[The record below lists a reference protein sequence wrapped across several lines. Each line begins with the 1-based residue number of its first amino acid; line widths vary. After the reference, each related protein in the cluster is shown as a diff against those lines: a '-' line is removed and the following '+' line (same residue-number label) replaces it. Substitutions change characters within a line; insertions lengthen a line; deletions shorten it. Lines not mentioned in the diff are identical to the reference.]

1 MKFSESWLRTF
12 VDPALSSDEL
22 SHLLTMA
29 GLEVEDLSPVAPAFN
44 QVVVAR
50 VLEVV
55 KHPDADRLNV
65 CQVDIGQMSGTGTPV
80 QIVCGA
86 PNVAAGL
93 KVPCALPGAELPGDF
108 KIKVAKVRG
117 IESSGMLCSAKELG
131 IAEDASGLLV
141 LPADAP
147 VGQSIREYLDLDDQ
161 VFEIKLTPNRADC
174 LSLLG
179 VAREVGAITGAATK
193 LPQVDAVPSSIADT
207 RAVVLDAPA
216 ACPLYC
222 GRIIKDVDAKAP
234 TPEWMKRRLERSGIR
249 SISALVDITNYVML
263 ELGQPLHAFD
273 NAHLEGAVH
282 ARLALPEEKLLL
294 LNEQIIAVDADILMI
309 ADDAKPLAMAGIMG
323 GEESGITLE
332 TRELFLES
340 AFFAPAA
347 IAGRARRYG
356 FASDASHRFER
367 GVDFG
372 GTRRAIE
379 RATQLILD
387 VCGGQA
393 GPVVEAS
400 AELPARQP
408 VRLRTA
414 RAEKVLGLPLGAERI
429 AGLFKGLALNF
440 TQEGDEF
447 LVTPP
452 SWRFDME
459 IEEDLIE
466 EIARL
471 YGYDNIPSPAPRA
484 RMAMLRQPEAQR
496 PAYRIRQMLADRGYQ
511 EVVNFAFVESAWE
524 ADFAGK
530 TEEADLIRLA
540 NPIASQMAVMRS
552 TLIGGLVA
560 NLVTNLKRKQT
571 RVRLFEVG
579 RIFRRDASAQ
589 PVAGYRQ
596 PWRLSGLAFGGAL
609 PDGWSN
615 GGRKVDFFDVK
626 GDLEALLAPGVLRFE
641 KLDHPALHPGRAAR
655 ILLDDREVGC
665 LGELHPEWVQK
676 YELTAAPVLFELE
689 FDILKAV
696 CVPAYAEVS
705 KFPAVI
711 RDLAIVVDRGLAFQ
725 ALIDGVKQDLPGL
738 ITDLQLF
745 DVYAGK
751 GVPENKKSLALRIVM
766 QDTQRTLQDSDVD
779 AAMQQLI
786 ASLERNFAAQLRA

>member
-1 MKFSESWLRTF
+1 MKFSESWLRTL
-12 VDPALSSDEL
+12 VDPKLTSEEL

-29 GLEVEDLSPVAPAFN
+29 GLEVEDMSPVASAFN
-44 QVVVAR
+44 QVVVAQ

-65 CQVDIGQMSGTGTPV
+65 CQVDIGTGMPQ

-108 KIKVAKVRG
+108 KIKIAKVRG

-131 IAEDASGLLV
+131 IAEEASGLLI

-147 VGQSIREYLDLDDQ
+147 VGQSIRQYLELDDH

-174 LSLLG
+174 LSLQG
-179 VAREVGAITGAATK
+179 IAREVSAITGAATA
-193 LPQVDAVPSSIADT
+193 LPQIAAVPASIPAS
-207 RAVVLDAPA
+207 RPLVLDAPA
-216 ACPLYC
+216 ACPLYY
-222 GRIIKDVDAKAP
+222 GRIIAGVNARAA
-234 TPEWMKRRLERSGIR
+234 TPEWMVRRLERSGIR
-249 SISALVDITNYVML
+249 AISALVDITNYVLL

-273 NAHLEGAVH
+273 NAKLEGAVH
-282 ARLALPEEKLLL
+282 ARLALPDEQLLL
-294 LNEQIIAVDADILMI
+294 LNEQKIVVDRDVMVI
-309 ADDAKPLAMAGIMG
+309 ADDAKVLAMAGIMG
-323 GEESGITLE
+323 GEESGITLD
-332 TRELFLES
+332 TTELFLES
-340 AFFAPAA
+340 AFFAPKA

-356 FASDASHRFER
+356 FSSDASHRFER

-372 GTRRAIE
+372 GTALAIE
-379 RATQLILD
+379 RATQLIID
-387 VCGGQA
+387 ICGGQA
-393 GPVVEAS
+393 GPVVEAK
-400 AELPARQP
+400 AELPARLP

-414 RAEKVLGLPLGAERI
+414 RAEKVLGVPLGAARI
-429 AGLFKGLALNF
+429 AGIFSGLALQF
-440 TQEGDEF
+440 VQDGDDF

-471 YGYDNIPSPAPRA
+471 VGYDNIPAPAPRA

-511 EVVNFAFVESAWE
+511 EVVNYAFVDTTWE

-530 TEEADLIRLA
+530 TDEAELIRLA

-552 TLIGGLVA
+552 NLFGGLLD
-560 NLVTNLKRKQT
+560 NLQTNLKRKQT

-579 RIFRRDASAQ
+579 RVFARDGAAT

-596 PWRLSGLAFGGAL
+596 PWRVGGLAFGGVL
-609 PDGWSN
+609 PESWSS
-615 GGRKVDFFDVK
+615 GTRKVDFYDIK
-626 GDLEALLAPGVLRFE
+626 GDIEALLAPRNLRFE
-641 KLDHPALHPGRAAR
+641 KLAHPALHPGRAAS
-655 ILLDDREVGC
+655 IHLDGVAIGC
-665 LGELHPEWVQK
+665 IGELHPEWVQK
-676 YELTAAPVLFELE
+676 YALTAAPVLFELD
-689 FDILKAV
+689 FDVLKAV
-696 CVPAYAEVS
+696 AIPAYAEVS
-705 KFPAVI
+705 KFPAVV
-711 RDLAIVVDRGLAFQ
+711 RDLAVVVDRNLAWQ
-725 ALIDGVKQDLPGL
+725 ALQNGLQATLPALVK
-738 ITDLQLF
+738 DLQLF

-751 GVPENKKSLALRIVM
+751 WVPENKKSLALRIVM
-766 QDTQRTLQDSDVD
+766 QDTQRTLLDSEVD

-786 ASLERNFAAQLRA
+786 ASLEQQFGAQLRA

>member
-1 MKFSESWLRTF
+1 MKFSESWLRTL
-12 VDPALSSDEL
+12 VNPALSSAEL

-29 GLEVEDLSPVAPAFN
+29 GLEVEDMRPVAPAFG
-44 QVVVAR
+44 QVVVAQ

-65 CQVDIGQMSGTGTPV
+65 CQVDIGSGTPQ

-131 IAEDASGLLV
+131 LAEDASGLHL

-147 VGQSIREYLDLDDQ
+147 VGQAIRQYLELDDT

-174 LSLLG
+174 LSLQG
-179 VAREVGAITGAATK
+179 IAREVGAITGAATA
-193 LPQVDAVPSSIADT
+193 LPQLAAVPASIAAT
-207 RAVVLDAPA
+207 RPVVLDAPA
-216 ACPLYC
+216 ACPLYY
-222 GRIIKDVDAKAP
+222 GRVIAGVNARAA
-234 TPEWMKRRLERSGIR
+234 TPEWMVRRLERSGIR
-249 SISALVDITNYVML
+249 AISALVDITNYVML

-273 NAHLEGAVH
+273 NTKLEGAVR
-282 ARLALPEEKLLL
+282 ARLALPNEQLLL
-294 LNEQIIAVDADILMI
+294 LNEQKIAVDRDVLMI
-309 ADDAKPLAMAGIMG
+309 ADDAKALAMAGIMG
-323 GEESGITLE
+323 GEESGITLD
-332 TRELFLES
+332 TSELFLES
-340 AFFAPAA
+340 AFFAPKA

-372 GTRRAIE
+372 GTARAIE

-387 VCGGQA
+387 ICGGQA
-393 GPVVEAS
+393 GPVVEAR
-400 AELPARQP
+400 AELPARPP

-414 RAEKVLGLPLGAERI
+414 RAEKVLGVPLGAARI
-429 AGLFKGLALNF
+429 AGIFSGLALQF
-440 TQEGDEF
+440 TQDGDDF

-471 YGYDNIPSPAPRA
+471 IGYDNIPAPAPRA

-511 EVVNFAFVESAWE
+511 EVVNYAFVDTAWE

-530 TEEADLIRLA
+530 TDEAELIRLA

-552 TLIGGLVA
+552 NLFGGLVD
-560 NLVTNLKRKQT
+560 NLQTNLKRKQS

-579 RIFRRDASAQ
+579 RVFRRDPAGA
-589 PVAGYRQ
+589 PVAGFCQ
-596 PWRLSGLAFGGAL
+596 PLKMSGLAYGGAL
-609 PDGWSN
+609 PESWAG

-626 GDLEALLAPGVLRFE
+626 GDIEALLAPAELRFE
-641 KLDHPALHPGRAAR
+641 KLAHPALHPGRAAR
-655 ILLDDREVGC
+655 ILLQGREIGC
-665 LGELHPEWVQK
+665 IGELHPEWAQK
-676 YELTAAPVLFELE
+676 YDLPHAPIVFELE
-689 FDILKAV
+689 FESIKQV
-696 CVPAYAEVS
+696 VVPAYAEVS
-705 KFPAVI
+705 KFPAVV
-711 RDLAIVVDRGLAFQ
+711 RDLAIVVDHDLALQ
-725 ALIDGVKQDLPGL
+725 TLLDGIESQKTGL
-738 ITDLQLF
+738 IQDVQLF
-745 DVYAGK
+745 DIYVGK
-751 GVPENKKSLALRIVM
+751 GVPENKKSLAFRIVM
-766 QDTQRTLQDSDVD
+766 QDTQRTLQDSEVD
-779 AAMQQLI
+779 AAMQQLVSCFEQ
-786 ASLERNFAAQLRA
+786 AFGAQLRA